1 MPATYV
7 AVVKVITNIG
17 QILNIPITM
26 EVFSTIPPVEKYKLR
41 QNYPNPF
48 NPFTKIEYD
57 IPKTGK
63 VTINV
68 YNIRGQYVKTL
79 ISEIQEPGS
88 YLTYW
93 DGTDNYNRKVSSG
106 VYFYQLESKS
116 STKTKK
122 MIMIK

>member
-1 MPATYV
+1 
-7 AVVKVITNIG
+7 
-17 QILNIPITM
+17 
-26 EVFSTIPPVEKYKLR
+26 

-63 VTINV
+63 VTVNV